1 MHTSYSAV
9 ASSLYSSGCLFL
21 EQFGIWTR
29 KIRLHYVV
37 NGLLSG
43 ITASSDPFKSMLFIY
58 LDLMIRNRKITIE
71 RYFKWWIS
79 TKLV

>member
-1 MHTSYSAV
+1 
-9 ASSLYSSGCLFL
+9 
-21 EQFGIWTR
+21 
-29 KIRLHYVV
+29 LHYVV